1 MNLTTLN
8 LFKKISIIYL
18 VKKRKERIMPKYI
31 MLNTTNKDIL
41 SPATDSIMAIL
52 KDANNA
58 LLVANIVKFILE
70 EIATDKTI
78 RIPVYE
84 EKQEI
89 IVFNQAIEVPY
100 IKEKALLCSTI
111 AYVLYLSKSI
121 EKIESINGLGLAI
134 KQKIR
139 LNEV

>member
-1 MNLTTLN
+1 
-8 LFKKISIIYL
+8 
-18 VKKRKERIMPKYI
+18 MPKYI

-89 IVFNQAIEVPY
+89 IVFDQAIEVPY